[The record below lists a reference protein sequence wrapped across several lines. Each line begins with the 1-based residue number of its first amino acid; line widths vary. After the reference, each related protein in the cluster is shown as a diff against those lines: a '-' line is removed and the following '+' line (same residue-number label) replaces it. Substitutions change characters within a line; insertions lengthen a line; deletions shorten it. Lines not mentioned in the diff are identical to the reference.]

1 MFSVELARVIFEERE
16 REINDQVRLRALL
29 ATSDRAGELRVP
41 RPILR
46 PTSQPVRSR

>member
-16 REINDQVRLRALL
+16 REINDRVRLRALL
-29 ATSDRAGELRVP
+29 VTGDRAGELRVR

-46 PTSQPVRSR
+46 QTSQPVRSR

>member
-16 REINDQVRLRALL
+16 REINDQVRLRVLL
-29 ATSDRAGELRVP
+29 ATGDRAGELRDP
-41 RPILR
+41 RPTLR